1 MVKKLLLFLLFL
13 LTFSTATFAQD
24 DDLRDQQILNSADNS
39 IHDIIASPNP
49 FSVTTR
55 IRFVADD
62 VFDIEFYVKDLL
74 GNSIHV
80 QKVKTKKGTNSITF
94 YREDLASGI
103 YIYSIKTK
111 TRIISKR
118 IVIK

>member
-1 MVKKLLLFLLFL
+1 MVKKLLLFLFFL
-13 LTFSTATFAQD
+13 LTFSTAAFAQD
-24 DDLRDQQILNSADNS
+24 DDVLDSQILQNADNV

-55 IRFVADD
+55 IRFIADD
-62 VFDIEFYVKDLL
+62 VIDIEFHVKDLL
-74 GNSIHV
+74 GNTIES
-80 QKVKTKKGTNSITF
+80 QKVKTKKGANSITF

-111 TRIISKR
+111 TKIISKR